1 ALRSYLRTSTV
12 LSSLSHVV
20 HRTSLPSTSLFLSLF
35 FFQEYGHHRDLHS
48 FPTRRSSDLQDRHCG
63 PCHGAAARAGVDAES
78 CAGETPLPAQISW
91 SALADAFDEAEHMR
105 CTVHRLKVT
114 HSGAP
119 PQDGEPG
126 IHNPRPPIVDSG
138 SRATARSPE

>member
-78 CAGETPLPAQISW
+78 CAGETPRSEEHTSELQSLTNLVCRLLLEKKKTDNRQSTAVITLPS
-91 SALADAFDEAEHMR
+91 R
-105 CTVHRLKVT
+105 PTKRR
-114 HSGAP
+114 
-119 PQDGEPG
+119 
-126 IHNPRPPIVDSG
+126 RPP
-138 SRATARSPE
+138 RSPLPWSR